1 MMSTFSDLIFT
12 YISLRVSHGFH
23 TLVLSETVIRKQS
36 AQCRDGNDIFVHLE
50 TKTECLQL

>member
-50 TKTECLQL
+50 TKTECQL